1 MVRRR
6 NPSIIESDSDDSS
19 PEIHEETPPRS
30 RSKHGR
36 GSGNVMMGGEASG
49 SQGTRERTAR
59 NPSSRSRPTTNPQA
73 WESTS
78 DDEGGKDD
86 VVDLPHA
93 HAPII
98 QGLVLHKAQA
108 RCSANEEIIDFSAS
122 EGSALLQDMRF
133 QNPTLRVRDIRIDGN
148 RFWTLV
154 HVDFYNLVILS
165 KKHQPILHQRF
176 INWNGCEDIGDPEM
190 TLALRAYEQKKMK
203 NIMTF

>member
-1 MVRRR
+1 MVHRR
-6 NPSIIESDSDDSS
+6 NTSIVESDSDDSP

-30 RSKHGR
+30 RSKRGR

-49 SQGTRERTAR
+49 SQGTRGRTTR
-59 NPSSRSRPTTNPQA
+59 NPSSRSRPATNPQA

-78 DDEGGKDD
+78 DDDGGKDD
-86 VVDLPHA
+86 VVDLPPA

-108 RCSANEEIIDFSAS
+108 RRSPNEEVIDFNAS

-133 QNPTLRVRDIRIDGN
+133 QNPTLRVRDVRIEGN
-148 RFWTLV
+148 SFWILLQ
-154 HVDFYNLVILS
+154 VDFYNSVILS

-176 INWNGCEDIGDPEM
+176 IN
-190 TLALRAYEQKKMK
+190 
-203 NIMTF
+203 